1 MHVLDWWRKFL
12 EKTQGEHVTTTLKG
26 PEPSYCGAAVR
37 TTAPLCRFFL
47 IKEIS
52 LDFMRW
58 ETGELT
64 DSLSYKPASAS
75 THIRMRWSSMSVKMA
90 PRGKSTV
97 FAGRIHGLWRY
108 FHRFQDSLQLEGKL
122 DKTWTT
128 LRLQCFPDHDEDDEQ
143 KSFHIKIADSHE
155 WYVKVTQKKLEET

>member
-1 MHVLDWWRKFL
+1 MEEVP
-12 EKTQGEHVTTTLKG
+12 GENPRRTCNHHTERPRTFILWSSSQNHCTTLPFFPYKRNFFG
-26 PEPSYCGAAVR
+26 FHEVR
-37 TTAPLCRFFL
+37 
-47 IKEIS
+47 
-52 LDFMRW
+52 

-64 DSLSYKPASAS
+64 DSLSYKLALAS